1 MEEKRFFK
9 RGDFFMAI
17 KWEKKVQKAIFV
29 PWGWIFCSAQEDGFG
44 EDLSLLSGDPLILAV
59 EMKHDVPLW
68 DLH

>member
-17 KWEKKVQKAIFV
+17 KWEKVQKAIFV